1 MNLASFFTLSYW
13 NGLARAHLSTLVMV
27 LAAVIVVLLDQPV
40 RHTVREISKPY
51 HRFVKF
57 LIFTAVCSFGYAAIT
72 VGCAAL
78 IKAVLSM
85 HKGAFM
91 APLAIAIFIVSGVI
105 AERQRH
111 I

>member
-1 MNLASFFTLSYW
+1 MNLTSFFTLTYW

-40 RHTVREISKPY
+40 RHIVHQISKPY
-51 HRFVKF
+51 HRFVKY

-78 IKAVLSM
+78 IKAVLIM
-85 HKGAFM
+85 HKGAFI
-91 APLAIAIFIVSGVI
+91 APLAIVIFVVAGVI
-105 AERQRH
+105 AERQKH